1 MTNELFTEVSVEQQE
16 TVTGGLT
23 SILSGVG
30 LNRSF
35 TNFKGLQLATAT
47 LSQSTPE
54 GSGTSSDGGSA
65 VVDTTGETGNVTL
78 VNPAGVQFSFDFSR
92 FFSFGEEEEAP
103 AA

>member
-1 MTNELFTEVSVEQQE
+1 MTNELFTEVSVAQQE
-16 TVTGGLT
+16 TVTGGVT
-23 SILSGVG
+23 TILSGIG

-54 GSGTSSDGGSA
+54 GSGTASEGGSA

-78 VNPAGVQFSFDFSR
+78 VNPSGTQFSFDFSR
-92 FFSFGEEEEAP
+92 FFNFGQEQTP

>member
-23 SILSGVG
+23 LSGIG

-54 GSGTSSDGGSA
+54 GSGTASDGGSA